1 MRIGVDLGGTK
12 IEAVALSEEGR
23 ELVRRRVRTP
33 AGGYETILRAIT
45 SLVLEI
51 ESAIGERGSVGIGT
65 PGALSPATGLI
76 KNSNS
81 TALTDKPLDRDLERL
96 LARPLRFAN
105 DANCFALS
113 EAVDGA
119 AAGAEVVFG
128 VILGTGT
135 AEESFAA
142 DGCSRGEMPSPASGG
157 TTPFHG
163 LAPRSY
169 PAPHATVESRA
180 ASRRFFRAQACSATT
195 SGEPASASPP
205 RPSRAAPEGETRA
218 PWQRWSST
226 KIVWREASPTSS
238 MCSTRTRSCS
248 AVGWPTSIAST
259 KASGSAGAPHLLRSS
274 HHAALEGK
282 ARRCKW
288 CPRSGLAVVAR
299 GGRQVSIE
307 IEPTCQ
313 AEAEQ
318 ALHALGVTE

>member
-1 MRIGVDLGGTK
+1 M
-12 IEAVALSEEGR
+12 
-23 ELVRRRVRTP
+23 RRRVRTP

-135 AEESFAA
+135 GGGIVCRGRVFTGRNAIAGEWGHNPLPWPRAEELPGPACYCGKQ
-142 DGCSRGEMPSPASGG
+142 GCIETFLSGPGMQRDHERRTGERLSAE
-157 TTPFHG
+157 
-163 LAPRSY
+163 A
-169 PAPHATVESRA
+169 V
-180 ASRRFFRAQACSATT
+180 ASR
-195 SGEPASASPP
+195 
-205 RPSRAAPEGETRA
+205 
-218 PWQRWSST
+218 
-226 KIVWREASPTSS
+226 
-238 MCSTRTRSCS
+238 
-248 AVGWPTSIAST
+248 
-259 KASGSAGAPHLLRSS
+259 
-274 HHAALEGK
+274 
-282 ARRCKW
+282 
-288 CPRSGLAVVAR
+288 AR
-299 GGRQVSIE
+299 GGNASALATLELYEDRLARGLANVINVLDPDAIVLGGGLSNIDRLYEGVRKRWGSHIFSDRVTTLLLKAKTAMQVVS
-307 IEPTCQ
+307 
-313 AEAEQ
+313 AERPGCGRERRKTGLNRDRA
-318 ALHALGVTE
+318 HMSS